1 MMAQAIAAALQR
13 VEEVLRR
20 RPSAGLGDDASAM
33 ARWDG
38 GTKVITSHANGM
50 QAVTD
55 MPPVLGGEGAGVTP
69 GWLLRAALASC
80 VATRIAM
87 DAAAEGI
94 ELKTLALI
102 ASSRSDM
109 RGMLGM
115 ADADGAP
122 VHAEP
127 RDVQLLVRI
136 SAIGATPERL
146 RALVEASHRSS
157 PVSCAMQQAV
167 PVALRVE
174 VGAE

>member
-1 MMAQAIAAALQR
+1 
-13 VEEVLRR
+13 
-20 RPSAGLGDDASAM
+20 M

-38 GTKVITSHANGM
+38 GARVITSHANGM

-55 MPPVLGGEGAGVTP
+55 MPLELGGEGAGVTP

-87 DAAAEGI
+87 AAAVEGI
-94 ELKTLALI
+94 ELRTLALV
-102 ASSRSDM
+102 ATSRSDT
-109 RGMLGM
+109 RGLLGM
-115 ADADGAP
+115 ADEHGAA

-127 RDVQLLVRI
+127 RDVHLLVRI

-146 RALVEASHRSS
+146 RELVEQCQRCS
-157 PVSCAMQQAV
+157 PVSCAMKETV

-174 VGAE
+174 INSE